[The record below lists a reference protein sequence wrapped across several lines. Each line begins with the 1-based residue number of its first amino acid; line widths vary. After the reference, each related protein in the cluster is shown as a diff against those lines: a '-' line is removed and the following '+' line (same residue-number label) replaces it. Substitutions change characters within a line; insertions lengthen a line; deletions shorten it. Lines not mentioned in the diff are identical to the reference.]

1 MKLILASGSP
11 RRSEILKNAGYE
23 FVVKPTSADESLP
36 GGILPEDAVKLLS
49 ERKAD
54 AAEIECSDVVLSAD
68 TVVALGDRIL
78 GKPSDK
84 TEAFSMLRSLS
95 GKTHSVYTGVTIK
108 SAEKKRVFAVKT
120 DVLFYP
126 LTDDEINAYIATGE
140 PFDKAGAYGIQGRA
154 AVFVEKSTVIIT
166 AWWACRFQDAQ
177 ESCATSALCRA
188 CDFKQT
194 ITTAVRKIGNPKR
207 ETAVFIAKNSRAMFF
222 HRTGALLLYCF
233 IRRCVIETAAE
244 CCFRLEER
252 KWPSLSRRS
261 ILRS

>member
-11 RRSEILKNAGYE
+11 RRSEILKNAGYK

-54 AAEIECSDVVLSAD
+54 AAKIECSDVVLSAD

-84 TEAFSMLRSLS
+84 AEAFSMLRSLS

-140 PFDKAGAYGIQGRA
+140 PFDKAGAYGIQGGA
-154 AVFVEKSTVIIT
+154 AVFVEKIDGDYYSVVG
-166 AWWACRFQDAQ
+166 
-177 ESCATSALCRA
+177 L
-188 CDFKQT
+188 
-194 ITTAVRKIGNPKR
+194 P
-207 ETAVFIAKNSRAMFF
+207 
-222 HRTGALLLYCF
+222 
-233 IRRCVIETAAE
+233 
-244 CCFRLEER
+244 
-252 KWPSLSRRS
+252 LSRCARA
-261 ILRS
+261 LRDFGIVPRL